1 VNTVLEVMDLNVTF
15 PTRAGAIRAS
25 QQVSFRM
32 QKGEISVLIGE
43 TGSGKSVIGLA
54 VLHLLPEA
62 AIISGKINYNGR
74 EILSMSEKEFSRFR
88 GRDISLVP
96 QNPSGSLDPL
106 MRCGKQISESLEI
119 RGISNLKQST
129 EVENILSNLQFSDP
143 KLTAASFPHELSG
156 GMRQR
161 VTTGIALASEPKLLV
176 SDEPTK
182 GLDYLSRKTSMKM
195 FLHLKHIRKDT
206 HLLITHDLDLARM
219 IGDTIHVLYSGEIIE
234 SGPVDEIFSDPHHPY
249 TEGLIAALPRNGM
262 KAMPGMCP
270 GLIDLPSGCYFYS
283 RCPYQCEQGKTIH
296 PAIIPVNGRR
306 SVRCHRFS
314 R

>member
-1 VNTVLEVMDLNVTF
+1 MSAILEISDLSVTF
-15 PTRAGAIRAS
+15 PTRSGSIRAS
-25 QQVSFRM
+25 QNISFQM
-32 QKGEISVLIGE
+32 QKGEISVLVGE

-54 VLHLLPEA
+54 VLHLLPETT
-62 AIISGKINYNGR
+62 IISGSIRYNGH
-74 EILSMSEKEFSRFR
+74 EILSMSEHDYSRLR
-88 GRDISLVP
+88 GREISLVP

-106 MRCGKQISESLEI
+106 MKCGKQILESLEI
-119 RGISNLKQST
+119 RGILKMKEDK
-129 EVENILSNLQFSDP
+129 EVENILLNLHFSDP
-143 KLTAASFPHELSG
+143 GLVASSLPYELSG

-182 GLDYLSRKTSMKM
+182 GLDYTSRKTSMEM

-219 IGDTIHVLYSGEIIE
+219 IGDTINVLYSGEIIE
-234 SGPVDEIFSDPHHPY
+234 SGPVEEIFTKANHPY

-270 GLIDLPSGCYFYS
+270 GLIDLPSGCYFYN
-283 RCPYQCEQGKTIH
+283 RCPYQCESGRTIH
-296 PAIIPVNGRR
+296 PAIVEVSGRR